1 MSNTKL
7 VNLLRN
13 GKRRHCFAWSLH
25 SEGARTVI
33 GKKQDCP
40 VVCGWSGFVTEV
52 WTCKKLRQTNDEFEM
67 VDI

>member
-1 MSNTKL
+1 
-7 VNLLRN
+7 
-13 GKRRHCFAWSLH
+13 
-25 SEGARTVI
+25 VI

-40 VVCGWSGFVTEV
+40 VVGGWSGFVTEV